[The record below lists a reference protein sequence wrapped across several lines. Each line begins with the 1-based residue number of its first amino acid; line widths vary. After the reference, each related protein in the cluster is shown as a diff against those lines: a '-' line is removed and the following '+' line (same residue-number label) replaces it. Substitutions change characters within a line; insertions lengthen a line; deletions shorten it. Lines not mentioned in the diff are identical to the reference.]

1 MNRAI
6 SGTLL
11 FAAVAVLATLVLSW
25 FSYRGVRAAL
35 EDSFQRRISNVA
47 GAAAS
52 QISPQDIADARALGE
67 EATGYANLEVQLTA
81 LRATTGLANA
91 SLFDSARTV
100 IFDCRGPEYQHEPTR
115 LDTLAP
121 GDVAE
126 ALAGRAVVTRA
137 FRLGSDSYR
146 AGLAPVLNAGG
157 RVAGVVAVE
166 GREDHRPVLARFR
179 RGLGLTALVIALA
192 VAVLAAL
199 RIRVG
204 LAAERLER
212 RLARA
217 ENLAAMGRLT
227 ATLAHEIKNPLAII
241 RGSAQRLGKL
251 EPQAERMAGFIIEET
266 DRLSRTVGRY
276 LQFAR
281 AGEGAGEAAAVA
293 GESGDAAAALRAT
306 LDLLD
311 DEFRMR
317 KVAVGRSDL
326 DGDAPVALDF
336 ESLKQVFLNLILNA
350 LEAMPEGGR
359 LDLSRSERGGRFE
372 FAIRDTGVGLAPEI
386 SGRVGDEFVT
396 TKAQGSGLGLFLTR
410 RLVQSSGG
418 DLEIRGAPGRGTTC
432 IVRLPRRRG

>member
-11 FAAVAVLATLVLSW
+11 FAAVAVLGTLFLSW
-25 FSYRGVRAAL
+25 LSYVGVRTAL
-35 EDSFQRRISNVA
+35 ETEFQRRLSNVA
-47 GAAAS
+47 AATAS
-52 QISPQDIADARALGE
+52 QISPQDIADARVLGDE
-67 EATGYANLEVQLTA
+67 GTGYANLEVQLTA

-91 SLFDSARTV
+91 SLFDSARAV
-100 IFDCRGPEYQHEPTR
+100 VFDCRGPEYPHEPTR

-126 ALAGRAVVTRA
+126 ALAGHAIVTQA
-137 FRLGSDSYR
+137 YTLSGATYR
-146 AGLAPVLNAGG
+146 AGLAPVSGAGG

-166 GREDHRPVLARFR
+166 GREDYRPVLARFR
-179 RGLGLTALVIALA
+179 RRLASTVFVIALA
-192 VAVLAAL
+192 VAILAAL
-199 RIRVG
+199 RIRAG

-251 EPQAERMAGFIIEET
+251 EPEAERMAGFIVDET
-266 DRLSRTVGRY
+266 DRLSRTVARY

-281 AGEGAGEAAAVA
+281 AEEGTGGAAAP
-293 GESGDAAAALRAT
+293 GDAGAALRAT

-311 DEFRMR
+311 DECRAR
-317 KVAVGRSDL
+317 KVVVGRSDL
-326 DGDAPVALDF
+326 EGEAPVALDA

-359 LDLSRSERGGRFE
+359 LDLSRAERGGRFE
-372 FAIRDTGVGLAPEI
+372 FAVRDTGSGVAPEI
-386 SGRVGDEFVT
+386 AGRIGEAFVT
-396 TKAQGSGLGLFLTR
+396 TKARGSGLGLFLTR

-418 DLEIRGAPGRGTTC
+418 DLEISGEPGRGTTC
-432 IVRLPRRRG
+432 VVRLPRRRR

>member
-1 MNRAI
+1 M
-6 SGTLL
+6 
-11 FAAVAVLATLVLSW
+11 LATLTLTW

-35 EDSFQRRISNVA
+35 LADFERRLST
-47 GAAAS
+47 AAAATAS
-52 QISPQDIADARALGE
+52 QISPQDIADAHLLGE
-67 EATGYANLEVQLTA
+67 EGTGYANLEVQLGA

-100 IFDCRGPEYQHEPTR
+100 VFDARGPQFQHETTR

-121 GDVAE
+121 ADVAA
-126 ALAGRAVVTRA
+126 ALAGRTIVTRA
-137 FRLGSDSYR
+137 YVLAGASFR
-146 AGLAPVLNAGG
+146 AGLAPVLDAGG

-179 RGLGLTALVIALA
+179 RGLALTALVIALA
-192 VAVLAAL
+192 VAILAAL

-251 EPQAERMAGFIIEET
+251 EPQAERMAGFIMDET
-266 DRLSRTVGRY
+266 DRLARTVARY

-281 AGEGAGEAAAVA
+281 VGEAGGMAEGAAAGEA
-293 GESGDAAAALRAT
+293 GDAAAALRAT

-311 DEFRMR
+311 DECRVR
-317 KVAVGRSDL
+317 KIAVGRSEL
-326 DGDAPVALDF
+326 DAEAPVALDP

-359 LDLSRSERGGRFE
+359 LDLSRAEKGGRFE
-372 FAIRDTGVGLAPEI
+372 FTIRDTGTGVAPEI
-386 SGRVGDEFVT
+386 AGRLGDAFFT
-396 TKAQGSGLGLFLTR
+396 TKARGSGLGLFLTR

-418 DLEIRGAPGRGTTC
+418 DLEIRGEPGRGTTC
-432 IVRLPRRRG
+432 VVRLPRRRS

>member
-1 MNRAI
+1 
-6 SGTLL
+6 
-11 FAAVAVLATLVLSW
+11 VLATLTLTW

-35 EDSFQRRISNVA
+35 EAEFERRLSNVA
-47 GAAAS
+47 AATAS
-52 QISPQDIADARALGE
+52 QISPQDIADARLLGE
-67 EATGYANLEVQLTA
+67 EGTGYANLEVQLTA

-91 SLFDSARTV
+91 SLFDSSRAV
-100 IFDCRGPEYQHEPTR
+100 LFDCRGPEYQHEPTR
-115 LDTLAP
+115 LDRLTP

-126 ALAGRAVVTRA
+126 SLAGRAVVTRPYTLA
-137 FRLGSDSYR
+137 GESFR
-146 AGLAPVLNAGG
+146 AGLAPVLESAG

-166 GREDHRPVLARFR
+166 GREDYRPVLARFR
-179 RGLGLTALVIALA
+179 RGLALTAVVIALA
-192 VAVLAAL
+192 VAILAAL
-199 RIRVG
+199 RIRAG
-204 LAAERLER
+204 LRAERLER

-251 EPQAERMAGFIIEET
+251 EPQSERMAGFIVEET
-266 DRLSRTVGRY
+266 DRLSRTVARY

-281 AGEGAGEAAAVA
+281 VGEAGEAGTAAA
-293 GESGDAAAALRAT
+293 GEAGDAAAALRAT

-311 DEFRMR
+311 DECRMR

-326 DGDAPVALDF
+326 DAEAPVSLDA

-359 LDLSRSERGGRFE
+359 LDLSRTERGGRFE
-372 FAIRDTGVGLAPEI
+372 FTIRDSGSGVAPEI
-386 SGRVGDEFVT
+386 AGRLGDAFFT
-396 TKAQGSGLGLFLTR
+396 TKARGSGLGLFLTR

-418 DLEIRGAPGRGTTC
+418 DLEIRGEPGRGTTC
-432 IVRLPRRRG
+432 VVRFPRRRGGDPPVRRVPDA

>member
-1 MNRAI
+1 
-6 SGTLL
+6 
-11 FAAVAVLATLVLSW
+11 VLATLALSW

-35 EDSFQRRISNVA
+35 LADFEHRLST
-47 GAAAS
+47 AAAATAS
-52 QISPQDIADARALGE
+52 QISPQDITDAHLLGE
-67 EATGYANLEVQLTA
+67 EGTGYANLEVQLGA

-91 SLFDSARTV
+91 SLFDTARAV
-100 IFDCRGPEYQHEPTR
+100 IFDARGPQYQHETTR

-121 GDVAE
+121 ADVAA
-126 ALAGRAVVTRA
+126 ALAGKAIVTRA
-137 FRLGSDSYR
+137 YVLSGGSFR
-146 AGLAPVLNAGG
+146 AGLAPVLDPGG

-179 RGLGLTALVIALA
+179 RGLALTAFVIALA
-192 VAVLAAL
+192 VAILAAL

-251 EPQAERMAGFIIEET
+251 EPQAQRMAGFIIEET
-266 DRLSRTVGRY
+266 DRLARTVARY

-281 AGEGAGEAAAVA
+281 VGEAGGVAEGAATGEA
-293 GESGDAAAALRAT
+293 GDAAAALRAT

-311 DEFRMR
+311 DECRVR
-317 KVAVGRSDL
+317 KIAVGRSDL
-326 DGDAPVALDF
+326 DAESRVALDP

-359 LDLSRSERGGRFE
+359 LELSRAERGGRFE
-372 FAIRDTGVGLAPEI
+372 FTIRDTGTGVAPEI
-386 SGRVGDEFVT
+386 AGRLGDAFFT
-396 TKAQGSGLGLFLTR
+396 TKARGSGLGLFLTR

-418 DLEIRGAPGRGTTC
+418 DLEIRGEPGRGTTC
-432 IVRLPRRRG
+432 VVRLPRRRG

>member
-6 SGTLL
+6 SGTLW
-11 FAAVAVLATLVLSW
+11 FAAVAVLATLALSW
-25 FSYRGVRAAL
+25 VSYRGVRTAL
-35 EDSFQRRISNVA
+35 EDSFQRRLSNVA

-52 QISPQDIADARALGE
+52 QISPLDIADARALGE

-91 SLFDSARTV
+91 SLFDSTRTV
-100 IFDCRGPEYQHEPTR
+100 IFDARGPEYQHEPTR

-121 GDVAE
+121 AEVAQ
-126 ALAGRAVVTRA
+126 ALAGKPVVTRA
-137 FRLGSDSYR
+137 YTLRDGSYR
-146 AGLAPVLNAGG
+146 TGLAPVMGDGG

-179 RGLGLTALVIALA
+179 RGLALTVLVIALA
-192 VAVLAAL
+192 VAILAAL
-199 RIRVG
+199 RIRAG

-251 EPQAERMAGFIIEET
+251 EPDAQRMAGFIMDET
-266 DRLSRTVGRY
+266 DRLSRTVARY

-281 AGEGAGEAAAVA
+281 AGGEAGAAVTAAGE
-293 GESGDAAAALRAT
+293 GGDAAAALRAT

-311 DEFRMR
+311 DECRMR
-317 KVAVGRSDL
+317 KVAVARDGL
-326 DGDAPVALDF
+326 DGDAPVALDL

-359 LDLSRSERGGRFE
+359 LELARAERGGKFE
-372 FAIRDTGVGLAPEI
+372 FTIRDSGSGVAPEVA
-386 SGRVGDEFVT
+386 GRLGDAFFT
-396 TKAQGSGLGLFLTR
+396 TKARGSGLGLFLTR
-410 RLVQSSGG
+410 RLVQSAGG
-418 DLEIRGAPGRGTTC
+418 DLEIRGTPGAGTTC
-432 IVRLPRRRG
+432 VVSMPRRRS

>member
-25 FSYRGVRAAL
+25 FSYRGVRTAL
-35 EDSFQRRISNVA
+35 EAEFERRLSNVA
-47 GAAAS
+47 AAAAS
-52 QISPQDIADARALGE
+52 QISAQDIADAQLLGDE
-67 EATGYANLEVQLTA
+67 SNGYATLEVQLTA

-91 SLFDSARTV
+91 SLFDSAGSV
-100 IFDCRGPEYQHEPTR
+100 IFDCRGPEYQHERTR
-115 LDTLAP
+115 LDTLARS
-121 GDVAE
+121 DVTN
-126 ALAGRAVVTRA
+126 ALRGEAVVTRPYVVSGVS
-137 FRLGSDSYR
+137 FR
-146 AGLAPVLNAGG
+146 AGLSPVAGRNG
-157 RVAGVVAVE
+157 HVAGVVAVE

-179 RGLGLTALVIALA
+179 RGLELTAIVIALA
-192 VAVLAAL
+192 IAVLAAL

-251 EPQAERMAGFIIEET
+251 EPEAERMAGFIIEEA
-266 DRLSRTVGRY
+266 DRLSRTVARY

-281 AGEGAGEAAAVA
+281 AREGAGEAAAP
-293 GESGDAAAALRAT
+293 GEAGDASAALSAT

-311 DEFRMR
+311 DECRAR
-317 KVAVGRSDL
+317 KVAVQRNDL
-326 DGDAPVALDF
+326 DAASPVALDV

-359 LDLSRSERGGRFE
+359 LELARAERGGRFE
-372 FAIRDTGVGLAPEI
+372 FTIRDTGSGVAPEI
-386 SGRVGDEFVT
+386 QERLGDAFFT
-396 TKAQGSGLGLFLTR
+396 TKARGSGLGLFLTR

-418 DLEIRGAPGRGTTC
+418 DLEIRGEPGRGTTC
-432 IVRLPRRRG
+432 VVRFPRRRA